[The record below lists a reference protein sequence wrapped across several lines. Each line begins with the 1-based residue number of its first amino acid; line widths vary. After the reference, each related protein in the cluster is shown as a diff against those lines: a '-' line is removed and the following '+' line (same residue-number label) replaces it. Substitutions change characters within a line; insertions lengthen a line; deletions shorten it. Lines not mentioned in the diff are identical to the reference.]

1 MSGSSIFPSGPARR
15 LWAGAVLATVVVL
28 GLGDRAHAVDPD
40 RALSQYIRDQWS
52 REKGFPGG
60 PVHAITQ
67 TADGYLWIGAE
78 KGLVRFD
85 GLSFRLLQPTGSN
98 PGTGP
103 TVLGV
108 AAAPDGS
115 LWARLRGPA
124 LLRYHDRS
132 FESILS
138 QIGVAESV
146 VTAMFRPRQDV
157 MLLATLEHGA
167 VAYRGGTVTTHRV
180 REKHS
185 DFLLRHI
192 HGRNV

>member
-1 MSGSSIFPSGPARR
+1 MSGSSIFPSGSARR

-40 RALSQYIRDQWS
+40 RALSQYIRDQWG

-60 PVHAITQ
+60 LVNAITQ

-124 LLRYHDRS
+124 LLRYHSEIQKSPLPGGR
-132 FESILS
+132 ICGTHIQARLRC
-138 QIGVAESV
+138 AEPCQAV
-146 VTAMFRPRQDV
+146 P
-157 MLLATLEHGA
+157 ATLISPEVPEPVG
-167 VAYRGGTVTTHRV
+167 
-180 REKHS
+180 
-185 DFLLRHI
+185 
-192 HGRNV
+192 